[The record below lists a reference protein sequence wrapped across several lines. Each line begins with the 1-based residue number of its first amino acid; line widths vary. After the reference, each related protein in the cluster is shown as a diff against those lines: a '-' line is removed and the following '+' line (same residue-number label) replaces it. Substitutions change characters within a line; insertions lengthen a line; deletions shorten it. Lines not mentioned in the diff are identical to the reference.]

1 MSVVVDVPIFE
12 SQVLDRN
19 SPRRYI
25 IQQAESYLSNRRG
38 KQQGRNCLKYCSESP
53 YIGGRLRIDLELEE
67 EVKILLYICGTKKR

>member
-25 IQQAESYLSNRRG
+25 IQQAESYLP
-38 KQQGRNCLKYCSESP
+38 K
-53 YIGGRLRIDLELEE
+53 GGVNSKEE
-67 EVKILLYICGTKKR
+67 IALNIAQSHLILVVD